1 MHVRSDASFN
11 NLLCDGLQPI
21 AVGLMVA
28 VENRE
33 VEPVSSVDLD
43 VQVSRAEAW
52 SAKKLR

>member
-21 AVGLMVA
+21 AVGLMVT